1 MRLFNFILL
10 FFLMIQPIYM
20 FQYFEIFQYDKPVLA
35 LLKEE
40 NFIKHFSKEKNFQM
54 KEVNNTIEITYD
66 SKQFGYFY
74 TSYYKIEKY
83 KNSFK
88 IFYRNQYLENKIIV
102 EEYTPK
108 EVYVKT
114 DTKTLIP
121 IPNHI
126 LRRIIRSRVR
136 SLFSS

>member
-1 MRLFNFILL
+1 MKFFNFILL
-10 FFLMIQPIYM
+10 FFLMIQPISM

-74 TSYYKIEKY
+74 TSYYKIKKY
-83 KNSFK
+83 KNSFE
-88 IFYRNQYLENKIIV
+88 IFYRNKYLENKIIV
-102 EEYTPK
+102 KEYTPK
-108 EVYVKT
+108 EVQVKT

-126 LRRIIRSRVR
+126 LRRIIQSRVR
-136 SLFSS
+136 SLFS

>member
-1 MRLFNFILL
+1 MRFFSFIIF

-20 FQYFEIFQYDKPVLA
+20 FQYFEIFKYDKPVLG

-40 NFIKHFSKEKNFQM
+40 NFIKHFSEKKNFQM
-54 KEVNNTIEITYD
+54 KKMDNTIEISYD

-74 TSYYKIEKY
+74 TCYYKIEKY
-83 KNSFK
+83 KNSFE

-102 EEYTPK
+102 EEYTPS
-108 EVYVKT
+108 EVQVKT

-136 SLFSS
+136 SLFS

>member
-1 MRLFNFILL
+1 MVQSID
-10 FFLMIQPIYM
+10 M
-20 FQYFEIFQYDKPVLA
+20 FQYFEIFQYDKPVLT

-54 KEVNNTIEITYD
+54 REFNNTIEISYD
-66 SKQFGYFY
+66 SQQFGYGY

-83 KNSFK
+83 KDSFE
-88 IFYRNQYLENKIIV
+88 IFYKNQYLENKIIV

-108 EVYVKT
+108 EVQVKT

-126 LRRIIRSRVR
+126 LRRIIRNRVR

>member
-1 MRLFNFILL
+1 MREF
-10 FFLMIQPIYM
+10 
-20 FQYFEIFQYDKPVLA
+20 
-35 LLKEE
+35 
-40 NFIKHFSKEKNFQM
+40 
-54 KEVNNTIEITYD
+54 NNTIEISYD
-66 SKQFGYFY
+66 SQQFGYGY

-83 KNSFK
+83 KDSFE
-88 IFYRNQYLENKIIV
+88 IFYKNQYLENKIIV

-108 EVYVKT
+108 EVQVKT

-126 LRRIIRSRVR
+126 LRRIIRNRVR